1 MLRVIKRA
9 ISLSSLDQKSN
20 PGETLAVVLV
30 DTATIT
36 ALNKSFLDHHNP
48 TDVITFDYRDDGQS
62 DNAVIGEICVCVD
75 VALTCPRAKSLGD
88 EVCLYIVHGIL
99 HLCNDNDVAAEDRR
113 RMHRKQNTIMRQLRK
128 DFVLADIF

>member
-1 MLRVIKRA
+1 MLRVIQRA

-30 DTATIT
+30 DAATIT
-36 ALNKSFLDHHNP
+36 ALNESFLDHHEP
-48 TDVITFDYRDDGQS
+48 TDVITFDYRDDGRTG
-62 DNAVIGEICVCVD
+62 DAVIGEICVCVD
-75 VALTCPRAKSLGD
+75 VALTCPRARSLGD

-99 HLCNDNDVAAEDRR
+99 HLCNDDDVAADDRR
-113 RMHRKQNTIMRQLRK
+113 RMHRKQNTIMRQLRE